1 MSKLSIHR
9 LLYALLLIVLLSGC
23 EFIPGLGKKPEMAPA
38 EKLLPTL
45 SGYDAIEGET
55 LTGYISNLSEG
66 AALLAGHPELSAT
79 IAGVDHIVTCY
90 QEIGAVKARVYSNQE
105 EPLEAG
111 AVAVADKKALLDP
124 VNFFRCVNPTAK
136 EGFGTQA
143 ITFKPCTGNYTLERD
158 GNTFF
163 ILYAGTTQA
172 MCDTLCANLEG
183 CTDAAPQQGQPKP

>member
-1 MSKLSIHR
+1 MSHLSIRR
-9 LLYALLLIVLLSGC
+9 LLYGFLLLALLSGC
-23 EFIPGLGKKPEMAPA
+23 EFIPGLGKKTEMAPA

-66 AALLAGHPELSAT
+66 AALLAGHPELSVT
-79 IAGVDHIVTCY
+79 IAGVDKVVTCY

-111 AVAVADKKALLDP
+111 VAAIADKQALLDP
-124 VNFFRCVNPTAK
+124 VNFFRCVSFSDK

-158 GNTFF
+158 DGTFF

-183 CTDAAPQQGQPKP
+183 CTGAAPQQGQPKP